1 MASMFKNQYKL
12 VVGAGDKVQEVHFD
26 FSMPDLLL
34 EYKLIDILL
43 LPVVTYIFS
52 HIYCKWHIIFVYIF
66 WAGGGSDMA
75 GYRGDEA
82 CDSIVHQK
90 SRVDVVSL

>member
-12 VVGAGDKVQEVHFD
+12 VVRAGDKVQEVHFD

-43 LPVVTYIFS
+43 LPVATYIFS
-52 HIYCKWHIIFVYIF
+52 HIYCK
-66 WAGGGSDMA
+66 
-75 GYRGDEA
+75 
-82 CDSIVHQK
+82 
-90 SRVDVVSL
+90 